1 MIDSDEYGKFFEILG
16 LDPSMAPATFKA
28 IDTNNDGLL
37 SLDEFKEA
45 GVKFFTEE
53 GESSPTKVFWGPVE

>member
-1 MIDSDEYGKFFEILG
+1 MIDADEYGKFFEILG
-16 LDPSMAPATFKA
+16 LDPKMAPDTFKA

-45 GVKFFTEE
+45 GISFFT
-53 GESSPTKVFWGPVE
+53 SQDDKCPTKVFWGPLK